1 MERQKIKIAVV
12 GVGNCA
18 SSLIQG
24 IHHYRLR
31 GVQDSIGLL
40 NYELGGYR
48 PEDIEVVAAFDI
60 DKRKVGRDVNEAIFS
75 LPNCTAVFCPDLP
88 PGGVTVSMGNVLDG
102 YSEHM
107 AGYGDDRTFLLCSD
121 PQPSLADVVAQ
132 LKDVNERLWVIE
144 DDIRDCERAKDF
156 GDEFVRLARAV
167 YVSNDERAAVKRAI
181 NELLGSRLVEEKSY
195 ATY

>member
-1 MERQKIKIAVV
+1 MPDTIMVEIAPGELLDKITILEIKLERITDEAKLANVRV
-12 GVGNCA
+12 EHT
-18 SSLIQG
+18 SLTKT
-24 IHHYRLR
+24 RAEALPT
-31 GVQDSIGLL
+31 SA
-40 NYELGGYR
+40 EL
-48 PEDIEVVAAFDI
+48 D
-60 DKRKVGRDVNEAIFS
+60 
-75 LPNCTAVFCPDLP
+75 DL
-88 PGGVTVSMGNVLDG
+88 
-102 YSEHM
+102 
-107 AGYGDDRTFLLCSD
+107 
-121 PQPSLADVVAQ
+121 VAQ